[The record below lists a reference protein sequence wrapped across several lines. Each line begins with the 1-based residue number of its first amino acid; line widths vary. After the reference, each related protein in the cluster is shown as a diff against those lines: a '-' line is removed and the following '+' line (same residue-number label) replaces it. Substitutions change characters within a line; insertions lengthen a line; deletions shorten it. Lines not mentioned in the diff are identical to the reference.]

1 MAPELSR
8 RYVKLCDRA
17 DFDDPAFIAMLR
29 DVAPG
34 LPPEEEVQRK
44 LWEFTMLALYLR
56 ETGRLGEETSA
67 LGVGAG
73 HEAILFWLANRLGRI
88 VATDI
93 YGEGDFASGEAVGS
107 MLDDPAAFAPF
118 PYRRDRLEVRHMD
131 ARRLDFPDE
140 SFDVVFSLSSIEHFG
155 GPGDVARAAAEMA
168 RAVRPGGCVLI
179 ATECFLGRHLG
190 DWAPLHAALRVA
202 SRGRRAPQATLR
214 RRAQDVFTPRELRV
228 RIVDPSGLRLVQ
240 PLDADVSPRTLD
252 NVTRIDGA
260 GGLEPATGRMWPH
273 LVLRAQGAPWTS
285 AFLALEKPA

>member
-17 DFDDPAFIAMLR
+17 DFDDAAFMSMLR
-29 DVAPG
+29 DIAPG

-44 LWEFTMLALYLR
+44 LWEFTMLALYLH

-73 HEAILFWLANRLGRI
+73 HEAVLFWLANRLGRV
-88 VATDI
+88 VAIDI
-93 YGEGDFASGEAVGS
+93 YGEGDFAGGEAVGS
-107 MLDDPAAFAPF
+107 MLEDPAALAPY
-118 PYRRDRLEVRHMD
+118 PYREDRLEVRHMD
-131 ARRLDFPDE
+131 ARDLDFPDA

-155 GPGDVARAAAEMA
+155 GPRDVARAAAEVA
-168 RAVRPGGCVLI
+168 RVLRPGGCALI
-179 ATECFLGRHLG
+179 ATECFLRHHPA
-190 DWAPLHAALRVA
+190 DAAPVHFALRVA
-202 SRGRRAPQATLR
+202 SAGRRAPQATLR
-214 RRAQDVFTPRELRV
+214 RRAVDVFTPRELQR
-228 RIVDPSGLRLVQ
+228 RIVGPSGLRLVQ
-240 PLDADVSPRTLD
+240 PLEARVSPRTLE

-273 LVLRAQGAPWTS
+273 LVLRARGAPWTS